1 MGVGKSAR
9 ILRQGSSMG
18 WGSLLRFGGAPVE
31 EGKLLSA
38 LLRGPLTPR
47 YLFLSCDLDSEP
59 GTATDAHTGALF
71 REGVGHVSH
80 FYPFPLGSVEAKL
93 PFHLSS
99 IALSLCF

>member
-1 MGVGKSAR
+1 
-9 ILRQGSSMG
+9 MG

-47 YLFLSCDLDSEP
+47 YLIFLSGDLDSDP
-59 GTATDAHTGALF
+59 RHAGALF

-93 PFHLSS
+93 PFHLISV
-99 IALSLCF
+99 ALSLCF

>member
-1 MGVGKSAR
+1 MR
-9 ILRQGSSMG
+9 

-31 EGKLLSA
+31 EGKQLAAS
-38 LLRGPLTPR
+38 LRGPLTPR

-59 GTATDAHTGALF
+59 GIAADAYSGALF

-93 PFHLSS
+93 PFHQSPKPLSLFL
-99 IALSLCF
+99 IALYFS